1 MQQRP
6 FEAVIQD
13 AICISK
19 FKHKEQ
25 DSELKACDEILKEL
39 YEHGYEIRTRADYA
53 NRT

>member
-1 MQQRP
+1 MNQRP

-19 FKHKEQ
+19 HKNKDE

-39 YEHGYEIRTRADYA
+39 HEHGYEIRTRADYA